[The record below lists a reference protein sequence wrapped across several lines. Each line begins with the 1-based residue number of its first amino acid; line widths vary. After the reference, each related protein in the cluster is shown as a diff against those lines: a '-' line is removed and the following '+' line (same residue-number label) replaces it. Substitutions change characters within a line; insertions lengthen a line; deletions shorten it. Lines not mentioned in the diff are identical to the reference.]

1 MPVPGIW
8 AALGRCHFQARN
20 CQESNDT
27 RLFRLASPCEM
38 NIFNPLCLSIY
49 KSYVSSAVRGIY
61 LLYYKG
67 LFRMLL
73 YLSHLRVPEA
83 GQGKD
88 TQA

>member
-1 MPVPGIW
+1 
-8 AALGRCHFQARN
+8 
-20 CQESNDT
+20 
-27 RLFRLASPCEM
+27 M
-38 NIFNPLCLSIY
+38 NIFNPVCLSIY

-88 TQA
+88 TQAWLLSSKQTCKKNERKINSKGQVST